1 MAGAETKWLEKE
13 RQFYS
18 EFKNEFGMVKV
29 WLDDET
35 SIKWK
40 MDMVR
45 EKGLAGAAAWRLGI
59 ETPAM
64 WQMFADKG

>member
-1 MAGAETKWLEKE
+1 
-13 RQFYS
+13 
-18 EFKNEFGMVKV
+18 MVKV